1 MYICFTNR
9 YKYSLRQLHRNSAK
23 IGSVTHVK
31 PFERAKVG
39 MDPSFHARLRT
50 SDGSLFSSPVLTA
63 PVRQFTSDVAGGGFE
78 RNGVGTECANGY
90 G

>member
-23 IGSVTHVK
+23 IGSVTDVK
-31 PFERAKVG
+31 RAKVG
-39 MDPSFHARLRT
+39 MDPSFQTRLRT

-78 RNGVGTECANGY
+78 RNGVGTECANGC